1 MPPEG
6 EEGIGDEEKKRHGFR
21 PRGSKTRSRQICEEG
36 RGGKGKGSFFLPSF
50 ELPFSDTRRKAFLF
64 EGRGGMAARFIIN
77 QVSS

>member
-1 MPPEG
+1 MSATRRGLETRKKRGTVFVHEVQKLVPG
-6 EEGIGDEEKKRHGFR
+6 KSVRRVEEG
-21 PRGSKTRSRQICEEG
+21 
-36 RGGKGKGSFFLPSF
+36 GSFFLPSF